1 MFTQQKYDYPV
12 LESITQ
18 PTGSREYITPT
29 GGLPSVT
36 TILSQVGDK
45 TALIEWRKR
54 IGDAEADLQV
64 KQATNIGSI
73 MHSYL
78 EDHIAGKERRSSSNM
93 IYKLARGMADTIIGR
108 GLSQVDSVW
117 GYEVNLYYPGLY
129 AGTAD
134 LIGTYNGVPALMDY
148 KNSKKIK
155 KREWI
160 ESYFMQLVAYSL
172 AHNELFGTTIDYG
185 VIFMASRDGNYKEF
199 YLEGAEFKEY
209 EDKWLEAVHNFY
221 KTRNQ

>member
-1 MFTQQKYDYPV
+1 MFERQKYDYPV

-18 PTGSREYITPT
+18 PTGSREYLTP
-29 GGLPSVT
+29 GGSLPSVT
-36 TILSQVGDK
+36 TILSGVGDK
-45 TALIEWRKR
+45 TALLEWRKR

-78 EDHIAGKERRSSSNM
+78 EDHIAGNDRRSSSNM

-134 LIGTYNGVPALMDY
+134 LIGTYKGIPALMDY

-160 ESYFMQLVAYSL
+160 ENYFLQLVAYSM
-172 AHNELFGTTIDYG
+172 AHNKLFGTTIDYG
-185 VIFMASRDGNYKEF
+185 VIFMASRDGDYKEF

-209 EDKWLEAVHNFY
+209 EEKWMEAVHKFHNS
-221 KTRNQ
+221 